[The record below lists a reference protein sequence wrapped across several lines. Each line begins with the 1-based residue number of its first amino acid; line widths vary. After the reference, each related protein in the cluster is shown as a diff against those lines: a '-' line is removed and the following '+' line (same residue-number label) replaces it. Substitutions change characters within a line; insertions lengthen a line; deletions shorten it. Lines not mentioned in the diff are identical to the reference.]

1 MPSLSITPNLD
12 LKPWTD
18 LRDEID
24 AQSYDGSVATIER
37 VGLLPGGMV
46 SGDPAFEIVVQLA
59 DGTRIVAETSW
70 RLMRNAVH
78 ALEVSPIAPK
88 LADRP

>member
-37 VGLLPGGMV
+37 VGLLPEGMA
-46 SGDPAFEIVVQLA
+46 SGDPAFEIVVCLA

-70 RLMRNAVH
+70 RLMRNALH